1 MRGPG
6 LKAGEPR
13 PPSSAGLQA
22 GRASAKRRRPASGSP
37 VLGGLPALPRPGHP
51 AVAPIQPVFTETRTS
66 RAPMTGLTGSSSSRC
81 RQREAESR
89 RRSRA
94 NGTFGRRQRGRG
106 ACVRCPTSPAQPCQP
121 FGRARSGGGAHAH
134 VARGPSAFPGEA
146 RTRVWPAELAPHRGP
161 RTHEACGLGSRVSGP
176 AHLLTGAI
184 LCWAQ

>member
-1 MRGPG
+1 MG
-6 LKAGEPR
+6 KHSGERPR
-13 PPSSAGLQA
+13 AEGRRASATLL
-22 GRASAKRRRPASGSP
+22 GRASGWQGLGKAQAAGIRQPGP
-37 VLGGLPALPRPGHP
+37 GGLPALPRPGHP

-121 FGRARSGGGAHAH
+121 FGRARSRGRR
-134 VARGPSAFPGEA
+134 AR
-146 RTRVWPAELAPHRGP
+146 
-161 RTHEACGLGSRVSGP
+161 ACGPQSSRPTGVP
-176 AHLLTGAI
+176 AHMKPVA
-184 LCWAQ
+184 WAAG